1 MEAPE
6 EALDEREKPL
16 IIVSSESSLVEEVQN
31 QLQKAMK
38 HKVRQ
43 YFPNANP
50 KDLDRTVQ
58 VSYRLSE
65 TSAWMPLK
73 DATAPAPESKSV
85 SFQTAANHVRSQDAA
100 KKICIGELQ
109 LEQRDYRSGKERF
122 HHLLVEARFA
132 DTANPAD
139 WRNGKFLS
147 EIQANE
153 WRYKL
158 ELGQLIDALDS
169 DKKWY
174 VRISLLWCVIAVSV
188 LDDVLNCE

>member
-1 MEAPE
+1 MPIEDAVAQVPIPE
-6 EALDEREKPL
+6 
-16 IIVSSESSLVEEVQN
+16 
-31 QLQKAMK
+31 
-38 HKVRQ
+38 
-43 YFPNANP
+43 P
-50 KDLDRTVQ
+50 KST
-58 VSYRLSE
+58 
-65 TSAWMPLK
+65 
-73 DATAPAPESKSV
+73 
-85 SFQTAANHVRSQDAA
+85 SFQTAADHVRSQDAA

-153 WRYKL
+153 WRYQL
-158 ELGQLIDALDS
+158 ELDQLIDALDS

-174 VRISLLWCVIAVSV
+174 VLLVFSRWLNIITIHS
-188 LDDVLNCE
+188 DDVLHCE